1 MNACAIQRPIAPRAA
16 IRLLAVGLAVGV
28 LSAVLPARAAFPG
41 PSGLSGLSGASEAS
55 GVVPV
60 AVMAV
65 PLLLAGL
72 TGVAKTTTA

>member
-16 IRLLAVGLAVGV
+16 IQLLAVGLAVGV
-28 LSAVLPARAAFPG
+28 LSATLPARAAFPG
-41 PSGLSGLSGASEAS
+41 LPGASGAA

-60 AVMAV
+60 AVTAI